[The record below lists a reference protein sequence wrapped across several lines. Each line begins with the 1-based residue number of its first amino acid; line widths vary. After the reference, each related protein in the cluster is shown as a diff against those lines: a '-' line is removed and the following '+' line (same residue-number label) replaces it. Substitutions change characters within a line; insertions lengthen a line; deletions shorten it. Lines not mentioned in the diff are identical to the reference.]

1 MKSKNILIVENKEQE
16 RKLFEYLIGQLHPCA
31 SVDTGEDA
39 LNYIA
44 QKPVRLVLLS
54 LQLADLEPANFLKNT
69 KKLCGE
75 SCMLVGLTSNLHQVN
90 VPFYYSLG
98 FEEVLS
104 KPIRPKE
111 FILKIQSLLERQE
124 KEKIKNPIVPESLP
138 ILNVEVYQQLL
149 RLSTQEVIRQ
159 VYVDFIQECVSL
171 SELLDPN
178 PKELP
183 SEEIIRAI
191 HTIKGNSG
199 TLGAEKIHVAAK
211 SSESAA
217 RQQKSID
224 FAESVHYLK
233 VAFSEFQEYLNKYP
247 NEYGA

>member
-44 QKPVRLVLLS
+44 QNPVRLVLLT
-54 LQLADLEPANFLKNT
+54 LHLADLESLDFFKNT

-75 SCMLVGLTSNLHQVN
+75 SCMLVGLTSNLQQVN
-90 VPFYYSLG
+90 VPFYHSLG

-111 FILKIQSLLERQE
+111 FILKIQSLLEKQE

-138 ILNVEVYQQLL
+138 ILNIEVYQQLL

-159 VYVDFIQECVSL
+159 VYVDFIQECLSL
-171 SELLDPN
+171 SELLIPN
-178 PKELP
+178 ELP
-183 SEEIIRAI
+183 SEEILRAI

-233 VAFSEFQEYLNKYP
+233 VAFAEFQEYLNKYP